1 MNSIDLAFTP
11 ALKQAELI
19 SQRQISPL
27 ELVEIYLERI
37 HRLNPQLGSYFTVC
51 GEQAIADAKIKT
63 EQLVIDSFDLPPFFG
78 VPISIKDLNPVLN
91 IPCTYGTPALL
102 NNIPNYEDIVV
113 TKIRHAGFTIIGKT
127 ATSELGSFP
136 YTEPKCFPPSR
147 NPWNLEYTSGGSSG
161 GAAAAVAAGLS
172 PIAQA
177 SDGGGSIRG
186 PVACCGVVG
195 IKPSRGR
202 VSCAPAGDRFSGIA
216 TNGAIARTVADAA
229 SLLDIISGHVIGDSH
244 WLPKPEV
251 SFLENSRQESGKL
264 RIAYATKIH
273 PIGDA
278 DATCQEAVAKTVK
291 LLAEMGHEITEKI
304 PDITALIEP
313 FQIVWQSGL
322 AASGIPTEALQPL
335 NRWLMSK
342 KHTASDYVI
351 AVSQIQIFTRQIL
364 RYYAD
369 FDVLVLPVYL
379 HAPIRVGEWS
389 HLSPEDTFQNII
401 QWIAPCPLINA
412 TGQPAIALPVGFD
425 HQGLPMSVQLIGKP
439 AAEATIIKLAAQL
452 EAVNPWIGKRPNLD

>member
-1 MNSIDLAFTP
+1 MNAIDLAFTP
-11 ALKQAELI
+11 ALKQAKLI
-19 SQRQISPL
+19 SQREISPL
-27 ELVEIYLERI
+27 ELVEVYLERI
-37 HRLNPQLGSYFTVC
+37 QRLNPQLGTYFTVC

-63 EQLVIDSFDLPPFFG
+63 EQLVNQSCDFPPFFG
-78 VPISIKDLNPVLN
+78 VPIAIKDLNPVLN

-102 NNIPNYEDIVV
+102 NHIPNYEDVV
-113 TKIRHAGFTIIGKT
+113 IAKIRHAGFTIIGKT

-136 YTEPKCFPPSR
+136 YTETSCFPPSR

-202 VSCAPAGDRFSGIA
+202 VSCAPAGDRFAGLA
-216 TNGAIARTVADAA
+216 TNGSIARTVADAA
-229 SLLDIISGHVIGDSH
+229 SLLDIMSGYVLGDSH
-244 WLPKPEV
+244 WLPEPKV
-251 SFLENSRQESGKL
+251 SFFEHSQQKTAKL
-264 RIAYATKIH
+264 RIAYSTKIH
-273 PIGDA
+273 PIGNA
-278 DATCQEAVAKTVK
+278 DSTCQQAVEKTVQ
-291 LLAEMGHEITEKI
+291 LLGEMGHDIEEKI
-304 PDITALIEP
+304 PDITGLIEP
-313 FQIVWQSGL
+313 FQIIWQSGV
-322 AASGIPTEALQPL
+322 AASGIPPEALQPL
-335 NRWLMSK
+335 NRWLLSK
-342 KHTASDYVI
+342 KYTASDYVI
-351 AVSQIQIFTRQIL
+351 AVSQMQIFTRQIL
-364 RYYAD
+364 SYYAD

-379 HAPIRVGEWS
+379 HRPIQVGEWS

-425 HQGLPMSVQLIGKP
+425 HQGLPMSVQLVGKP
-439 AAEATIIKLAAQL
+439 ADEATIIQLAAQL